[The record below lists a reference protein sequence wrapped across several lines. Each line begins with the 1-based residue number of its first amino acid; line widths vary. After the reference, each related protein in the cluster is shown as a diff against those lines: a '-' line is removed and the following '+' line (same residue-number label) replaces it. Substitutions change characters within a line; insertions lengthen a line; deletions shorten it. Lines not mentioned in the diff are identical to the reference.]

1 MLRPPLP
8 RLLGAACLAFGLA
21 LSATTAALAQGASL
35 PAQALKRG
43 VNILGYD
50 PIWKDPAQARFQM
63 RHLQLIRD
71 GGFDHVRLNLHAFEH
86 MDGEGRLPASWFK
99 TLDEVLAA
107 SLNAGLQ
114 VIIDQHNFMDCAKA
128 IDVCRSK
135 LKAFWRQVAPRYKDA
150 PDAVLFEILNEPNG
164 AADPL
169 WNDILAENLQIIRE
183 TNPKRRVV
191 VGPKFWNSMDHLD
204 SLRLPEADRQ
214 LVVTFHYYSP
224 FPFTHQGAHWVEE
237 FKNVS
242 GVTWGTPAEQEQIK
256 KDFDKVKAWA
266 QKHGRPILLG
276 EFGALETGA
285 LAQRVAWTSA
295 VARAAEARGFG
306 WSYWQFDSD
315 FIVWDMK
322 ADGWVK
328 PILNA
333 LVPSPGAPATVA
345 AARSSDPALDHL
357 INVNKA
363 SAWSVYGDGS
373 STQQVACEAAGKA
386 CLRVGLSG
394 KRANPWDIGAIA
406 PITGDIR
413 KGDKLQVLMWA
424 RLDTDDAKARAQV
437 PVALQLGTPPYTALL
452 SGSAVLTSQLEPVVL
467 SGTAQVD
474 QPAGTVNLSV
484 QIGQVGQPLLLS
496 APFVLRNYT
505 PAK

>member
-1 MLRPPLP
+1 MFRPRFL
-8 RLLGAACLAFGLA
+8 RLLGATCLALGLA
-21 LSATTAALAQGASL
+21 STALAQGVAL

-43 VNILGYD
+43 VNVLGYD

-63 RHLQLIRD
+63 RHLQAIRD

-86 MDGEGRLPASWFK
+86 MDANGQLPASWFK
-99 TLDEVLAA
+99 QLDEVLAA

-114 VIIDQHNFMDCAKA
+114 VIIDQHNFMDCAKV
-128 IDVCRSK
+128 IDTCRSK

-150 PDAVLFEILNEPNG
+150 PDGVLFEILNEPNG

-183 TNPKRRVV
+183 TSPKRRVV

-204 SLRLPEADRQ
+204 SLKLPEADRN

-237 FKNVS
+237 FKNTS
-242 GVTWGTPAEQEQIK
+242 GVTWGTPAEREQIG

-285 LAQRVAWTSA
+285 LAQRVAWTST

-333 LVPSPGAPATVA
+333 LIPSPGATTAV

-357 INVNKA
+357 INVAKV
-363 SAWSVYGDGS
+363 SAWSVYGDGQS
-373 STQQVACEAAGKA
+373 AQPVACEASGKS
-386 CLRVGLSG
+386 CLRVTLQG

-424 RLDTDDAKARAQV
+424 RLDTDDAKAQAQV
-437 PVALQLGTPPYTALL
+437 PVALQLGAPPYTAVL
-452 SGSAVLTSQLEPVVL
+452 SGLALLTGKLEPVVL
-467 SGTAQVD
+467 SGTAQMD
-474 QPAGTVNLSV
+474 QPAGTVNLSM
-484 QIGQVGQPLLLS
+484 QLGQVGQPVWLS

>member
-1 MLRPPLP
+1 MLRIHLP
-8 RLLGAACLAFGLA
+8 RLLGVACLALGLA
-21 LSATTAALAQGASL
+21 SSALAQGTAL

-43 VNILGYD
+43 VNVLGYD

-63 RHLQLIRD
+63 RHMQAIRD

-86 MDGEGRLPASWFK
+86 MDAEGRLSPAWFK

-107 SLNAGLQ
+107 ALNAGLQ

-128 IDVCRSK
+128 IDSCRAK
-135 LKAFWRQVAPRYKDA
+135 LKTFWRQVAPRYKDA

-164 AADPL
+164 DADAV
-169 WNDILAENLQIIRE
+169 WNDMLAENLQIIRE
-183 TNPKRRVV
+183 TNPRRRVV

-204 SLRLPEADRQ
+204 SLKLPESDRQ
-214 LVVTFHYYSP
+214 LIVTFHYYSP
-224 FPFTHQGAHWVEE
+224 FPFTHQGASWVQE
-237 FKNVS
+237 FKNTS
-242 GVTWGTPAEQEQIK
+242 GITWGTPAEQEQIK
-256 KDFDKVKAWA
+256 KDFDKVRAWA
-266 QKHGRPILLG
+266 QKHNRPILLG

-285 LAQRVAWTSA
+285 LAHRVAWTSA

-322 ADGWVK
+322 TDGWFK

-333 LVPSPGAPATVA
+333 LIPSPGAPAA
-345 AARSSDPALDHL
+345 AAATRSSDPALDYL
-357 INVNKA
+357 INVNKV
-363 SAWSVYGDGS
+363 SAWSVYGEGQ
-373 STQQVACEAAGKA
+373 STQQVACEASGKT
-386 CLRVGLSG
+386 CLRVALQGRRS
-394 KRANPWDIGAIA
+394 NPWDIGALA

-413 KGDKLQVLMWA
+413 KGDKLQVLLWA
-424 RLDTDDAKARAQV
+424 RLDTDDAAAQATV
-437 PVALQLGTPPYTALL
+437 PLSLQLNAPPYTGLL
-452 SGSAVLTSQLEPVVL
+452 SGSAVLTNKLQPVVL

-474 QPAGTVNLSV
+474 QPAGTVALSV
-484 QIGQVGQPLLLS
+484 QIGQVGQPLWLS

-505 PAK
+505 PGK

>member
-1 MLRPPLP
+1 MLRLPFP
-8 RLLGAACLAFGLA
+8 RLFGAACLALGLVFGA
-21 LSATTAALAQGASL
+21 LQPAQAQGTEL
-35 PAQALKRG
+35 PPLALKRG

-63 RHLQLIRD
+63 RHLRLIRE

-86 MDGEGRLPASWFK
+86 MDAQGQLPASWFK

-114 VIIDQHNFMDCAKA
+114 VIIDQHNFMDCAKS
-128 IDVCRSK
+128 IDTCRSK
-135 LKAFWRQVAPRYKDA
+135 LQAFWRQVAPRYKDA

-169 WNDILAENLQIIRE
+169 WNDILAENLQIIRA

-204 SLRLPEADRQ
+204 SLKLPEGDRN
-214 LVVTFHYYSP
+214 LIVTFHYYSP

-237 FKNVS
+237 LKNTS
-242 GVTWGTPAEQEQIK
+242 GVTWGTAAEQEQIK
-256 KDFDKVKAWA
+256 KDFDKVRAWA
-266 QKHGRPILLG
+266 QKNGRPILLG
-276 EFGALETGA
+276 EFGALETGP
-285 LAQRVAWTSA
+285 LAQRVAWTST

-333 LVPSPGAPATVA
+333 LVPSPGAPAAAT

-357 INVNKA
+357 INVAKV
-363 SAWSVYGDGS
+363 SAWSVYGEGQ
-373 STQQVACEAAGKA
+373 STQTVACEASGKT
-386 CLRVGLSG
+386 CLRVALQG

-413 KGDKLQVLMWA
+413 KGDKLQVLLWA
-424 RLDTDDAKARAQV
+424 RLDTDDAKAQVQV
-437 PVALQLGTPPYTALL
+437 PVSLQLGAPPYTAVL
-452 SGSAVLTSQLEPVVL
+452 SGSAVLTSKLEPVVL
-467 SGTAQVD
+467 NGTAQVD
-474 QPAGTVNLSV
+474 QPAGTVNLSL
-484 QIGQVGQPLLLS
+484 QIGQVGQPVWLS

>member
-1 MLRPPLP
+1 MLRTHLP
-8 RLLGAACLAFGLA
+8 RLLGAACLALGLA
-21 LSATTAALAQGASL
+21 STALAQGVAL

-63 RHLQLIRD
+63 RHLQVIRD

-86 MDGEGRLPASWFK
+86 MDAAGQLPASWFK

-114 VIIDQHNFMDCAKA
+114 VIIDQHNFMDCAKS
-128 IDVCRSK
+128 IELCRTK
-135 LKAFWRQVAPRYKDA
+135 LKAFWRQVAPRYREA

-183 TNPKRRVV
+183 SNPRRRVV

-204 SLRLPEADRQ
+204 SLKLPEADRN

-242 GVTWGTPAEQEQIK
+242 GVTWGTAAEQEQVK
-256 KDFDKVKAWA
+256 KDFDKVRAWA
-266 QKHGRPILLG
+266 QKQGRPILLG

-328 PILNA
+328 PLLNA
-333 LVPSPGAPATVA
+333 LVPPAGAPATAV
-345 AARSSDPALDHL
+345 ARSSDPALDHL
-357 INVNKA
+357 INVAKL
-363 SAWSVYGDGS
+363 SAWSVYGEGQ
-373 STQQVACEAAGKA
+373 STQQVPCEASGKA
-386 CLRVGLSG
+386 CLRVALQG

-413 KGDKLQVLMWA
+413 KGDKLQVLLWA
-424 RLDTDDAKARAQV
+424 RLDTEDGKAQAQV
-437 PVALQLGTPPYTALL
+437 PIALQLGAPPYTAVL
-452 SGSAVLTSQLEPVVL
+452 SGSAVLTGKLEPVVL

-474 QPAGTVNLSV
+474 QPAGSVNLSM
-484 QIGQVGQPLLLS
+484 QLGQLGQPVWLS

>member
-1 MLRPPLP
+1 MLRTHLP

-21 LSATTAALAQGASL
+21 STALAQGVPL

-43 VNILGYD
+43 VNVLGYD
-50 PIWKDPAQARFQM
+50 PIWKEPAKARFQM
-63 RHLQLIRD
+63 RHLQAIRD
-71 GGFDHVRLNLHAFEH
+71 GGFDHVRVNLHAFEH
-86 MDGEGRLPASWFK
+86 MDAAGQLPASWFK
-99 TLDEVLAA
+99 QLDEVLAA
-107 SLNAGLQ
+107 SLSAGLQ
-114 VIIDQHNFMDCAKA
+114 VIIDQHNFMDCAKS
-128 IDVCRSK
+128 IDTCRSK

-150 PDAVLFEILNEPNG
+150 PDGVLFEILNEPNG

-204 SLRLPEADRQ
+204 SLKLPEADRN

-237 FKNVS
+237 FKNIS
-242 GVTWGTPAEQEQIK
+242 GVTWGTAVEREQIG

-285 LAQRVAWTSA
+285 LAQRVAWTST

-333 LVPSPGAPATVA
+333 LVPSPGAPVAAAAPA

-357 INVNKA
+357 INVNKV
-363 SAWSVYGDGS
+363 SAWSVYGDGQ
-373 STQQVACEAAGKA
+373 STQQVACEASGKT
-386 CLRVGLSG
+386 CLRVALQG
-394 KRANPWDIGAIA
+394 KRANPWDIGAMA

-413 KGDKLQVLMWA
+413 KGDKLQVLVWA
-424 RLDTDDAKARAQV
+424 RLDTDDAKAQATV
-437 PVALQLGTPPYTALL
+437 PVSLQLNAAPYTAVV
-452 SGSAVLTSQLEPVVL
+452 SGSALLTNKLEPVVL
-467 SGTAQVD
+467 TGTSQVD
-474 QPAGTVNLSV
+474 QPAGSVALSV
-484 QIGQVGQPLLLS
+484 QIGQVGQPLWLS
-496 APFVLRNYT
+496 APFVLRNFV

>member
-1 MLRPPLP
+1 MLRIHLP
-8 RLLGAACLAFGLA
+8 RLLGAACLALGLA
-21 LSATTAALAQGASL
+21 STVFAQGVNL
-35 PAQALKRG
+35 PPPALKRG
-43 VNILGYD
+43 VNVLGYD

-63 RHLQLIRD
+63 RHLQAIRD

-86 MDGEGRLPASWFK
+86 MDAEGKLPARWFK

-107 SLNAGLQ
+107 SMNAGLQ

-128 IDVCRSK
+128 IDTCRSK

-204 SLRLPEADRQ
+204 SLKLPESDRN

-242 GVTWGTPAEQEQIK
+242 GITWGTVAEREQIG

-266 QKHGRPILLG
+266 QKNNRPILLG

-285 LAQRVAWTSA
+285 LAQRVAWTST

-315 FIVWDMK
+315 FIVCDMK

-333 LVPSPGAPATVA
+333 LVPSPGAPAVA
-345 AARSSDPALDHL
+345 AASRSADPALDHL
-357 INVNKA
+357 INTAKV
-363 SAWSVYGDGS
+363 SAWSVYGEGQ
-373 STQQVACEAAGKA
+373 STQQVACEATGKA
-386 CLRVGLSG
+386 CLRVALQG

-413 KGDKLQVLMWA
+413 KGDKLQVLLWA
-424 RLDTDDAKARAQV
+424 RLDTEDAKAQVQV
-437 PVALQLGTPPYTALL
+437 PVSLQLGTPPYTAVL
-452 SGSAVLTSQLEPVVL
+452 SGSAMLTSKLEPVVL
-467 SGTAQVD
+467 SGTSQMD
-474 QPAGTVNLSV
+474 QPAGSVNLSL
-484 QIGQVGQPLLLS
+484 QIGQVGQPVWLS

>member
-1 MLRPPLP
+1 MLRFHLP
-8 RLLGAACLAFGLA
+8 RFFGAACLALCLA
-21 LSATTAALAQGASL
+21 SSALAQGVAL

-43 VNILGYD
+43 VNVLGYD
-50 PIWKDPAQARFQM
+50 PIWQDPTKARFQM
-63 RHLQLIRD
+63 RHLQAIRE

-86 MDGEGRLPASWFK
+86 MDAQGRLSPAWFK

-107 SLNAGLQ
+107 ALNAGLQ

-128 IDVCRSK
+128 IDSCRAK

-164 AADPL
+164 DADAV

-183 TNPKRRVV
+183 SNPRRRVV
-191 VGPKFWNSMDHLD
+191 VGPKFWNSLDHLD
-204 SLRLPEADRQ
+204 SLELPEADRN
-214 LVVTFHYYSP
+214 LVVTFHYYAP
-224 FPFTHQGAHWVEE
+224 FAFTHQGASWVQEL
-237 FKNVS
+237 KNTS

-256 KDFDKVKAWA
+256 KDFDKVRAWA
-266 QKHGRPILLG
+266 QKHNRPILLG

-285 LAQRVAWTSA
+285 LAHRVAWTSA

-322 ADGWVK
+322 TDGWVK
-328 PILNA
+328 PILHA
-333 LVPSPGAPATVA
+333 LIPSPGAPAA
-345 AARSSDPALDHL
+345 AVARSSDPALDYL
-357 INVNKA
+357 INVNKV
-363 SAWSVYGDGS
+363 SAWSVYGEGQ
-373 STQQVACEAAGKA
+373 STQQVPCEAAGKT
-386 CLRVGLSG
+386 CLRVALQG
-394 KRANPWDIGAIA
+394 KRPNPWDIGALA

-413 KGDKLQVLMWA
+413 KGDKLQVLLWV
-424 RLDTDDAKARAQV
+424 RLDTDDAKAQV
-437 PVALQLGTPPYTALL
+437 SVPLSLQLNAPPYTGVL
-452 SGSAVLTSQLEPVVL
+452 SGSAVLTNKLEPVVL
-467 SGTAQVD
+467 TGTAQQD
-474 QPAGTVNLSV
+474 QPAGTVALSV
-484 QIGQVGQPLLLS
+484 QIGQVGQPLWLS